1 MIMRRQGYCLRSGF
15 LFSVFLILLSK
26 DTDLFFKS
34 IELSLEARRTNLGEG
49 KGPYNRYSGLPKIF
63 VRLKLQIQE
72 RLRHIEGFHYMV
84 LLNESNILVTQ
95 PSLVSWCRDGHCF
108 LHLPVWFWMP
118 KGVTVTVGQKTWHF
132 IFSVAF
138 LGEILVSTHFR
149 RMPHVFNMR
158 MKDVGKH
165 FL

>member
-1 MIMRRQGYCLRSGF
+1 MRRQGYCLRSGF

-95 PSLVSWCRDGHCF
+95 PSLVS
-108 LHLPVWFWMP
+108 
-118 KGVTVTVGQKTWHF
+118 
-132 IFSVAF
+132 
-138 LGEILVSTHFR
+138 
-149 RMPHVFNMR
+149 
-158 MKDVGKH
+158 
-165 FL
+165 